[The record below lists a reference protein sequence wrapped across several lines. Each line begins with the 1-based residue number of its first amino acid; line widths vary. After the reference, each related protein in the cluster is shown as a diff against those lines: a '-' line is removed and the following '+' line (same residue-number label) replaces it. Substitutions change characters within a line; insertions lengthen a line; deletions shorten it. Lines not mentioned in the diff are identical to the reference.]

1 MILYLD
7 NFVIVGSSF
16 REVQQHTAM
25 VVPLLELVGFKR
37 NQKKSC
43 LVPTQVIPFLSF
55 LIDRLHC
62 RGERGESYENEIH
75 LQEIHFIT
83 SNACSPV
90 GKSTGTLESC
100 RLASKL
106 LFTSDTYGFN

>member
-25 VVPLLELVGFKR
+25 VACRL
-37 NQKKSC
+37 QKESKEVMPS
-43 LVPTQVIPFLSF
+43 PNPSNSIPEFSH
-55 LIDRLHC
+55 RLHC